1 MIVSIRWAQ
10 IQFNVDLD
18 FTFVA
23 SPQVKSVHAL
33 TGGYARTF
41 IWLADSKLVL
51 ENCVLLT
58 ALTSFPAFIKLSVLK
73 LSHCFFQ
80 LFSLHSK
87 EPLTK
92 WLAELQV

>member
-23 SPQVKSVHAL
+23 SPQVKSVH
-33 TGGYARTF
+33 ARTF